1 MNVYQRL
8 AEVRKSVP
16 YLKKEQKGKQ
26 YNYVGSS
33 DVLGSLHEKIN
44 EVGLMLVPEV
54 VGHHLTTFERT
65 NAKGTPSNEYFTELD
80 MTMTW
85 VNVDEPSDTVKVSWY
100 AQGVDL
106 AGEKGVGKALT
117 YGEKY
122 FLLKFF
128 NIATDKDDPDT
139 FQDKIE
145 SKKPIAKIS
154 RDQSKELFDLA
165 EEYAELRGMHGE
177 DATNQALKWAA
188 EQLELNSLDDA
199 SAEQAD
205 KAIKVFRN
213 LISNH
218 SKKNGSAE
226 KQTAQQEPQQEQGQ
240 QMPSTN
246 DAIVKYVSAIQK
258 AGIDINQLYAEIAK
272 REGVSN
278 IREADKV
285 RVLGHLKARYTQL
298 KNDEQKRQKQQPE
311 QEKTQQESLLEG
323 RTTQTVNWGTM

>member
-1 MNVYQRL
+1 MTEKTLNVYQRL
-8 AEVRKSVP
+8 AEVRKAVP
-16 YLKKEQKGKQ
+16 YLKKEQKGAQ
-26 YNYVGSS
+26 YQYVGSS
-33 DVLGSLHEKIN
+33 DVLGSLHAKIN
-44 EVGLMLVPEV
+44 EVGLMLIPEI
-54 VGHHLTTFERT
+54 VGHLVTASERT
-65 NAKGTPSNEYFTELD
+65 NAKGNISNEYFTELE
-80 MTMTW
+80 MTMMW
-85 VNVDEPSDTVKVSWY
+85 VNIDDPSDTAKVSWY

-165 EEYAELRGMHGE
+165 EEYAELRGMHGD
-177 DATNQALKWAA
+177 DATDRALKWAA

-218 SKKNGSAE
+218 SKKNVSAE
-226 KQTAQQEPQQEQGQ
+226 KQTAQQEPQ
-240 QMPSTN
+240 
-246 DAIVKYVSAIQK
+246 K
-258 AGIDINQLYAEIAK
+258 A
-272 REGVSN
+272 
-278 IREADKV
+278 
-285 RVLGHLKARYTQL
+285 
-298 KNDEQKRQKQQPE
+298 
-311 QEKTQQESLLEG
+311 QQENLLEG
-323 RTTQTVNWGTM
+323 RTIQPVNWGSK

>member
-1 MNVYQRL
+1 MAEKILNVYQRL
-8 AEVRKSVP
+8 AEVRKTVP
-16 YLKKEQKGKQ
+16 YLKKEQQGKQ

-33 DVLGSLHEKIN
+33 DVLGSLHTKIN

-85 VNVDEPSDTVKVSWY
+85 VNIDDPSDTVKVSWY
-100 AQGVDL
+100 SQGVDL

-177 DATNQALKWAA
+177 DATNQALNWAA
-188 EQLELNSLDDA
+188 NQLKISSIDDA
-199 SAEQAD
+199 NEAQANS
-205 KAIKVFRN
+205 AIKAFRDM
-213 LISNH
+213 ISKHREQRNAA
-218 SKKNGSAE
+218 AE
-226 KQTAQQEPQQEQGQ
+226 KQ
-240 QMPSTN
+240 N
-246 DAIVKYVSAIQK
+246 
-258 AGIDINQLYAEIAK
+258 
-272 REGVSN
+272 
-278 IREADKV
+278 
-285 RVLGHLKARYTQL
+285 
-298 KNDEQKRQKQQPE
+298 
-311 QEKTQQESLLEG
+311 TQQESLLEG
-323 RTTQTVNWGTM
+323 RTTQPVNWGSK

>member
-1 MNVYQRL
+1 MTEKTLNVYQRL
-8 AEVRKSVP
+8 AEVRKAVP
-16 YLKKEQKGKQ
+16 YLKKEQKGAQ
-26 YNYVGSS
+26 YQYVGSS
-33 DVLGSLHEKIN
+33 DVLGSLHAKIN
-44 EVGLMLVPEV
+44 EVGLMLIPEI
-54 VGHHLTTFERT
+54 VGHLVTSSERT
-65 NAKGTPSNEYFTELD
+65 NAKGNISSEYFTELE

-85 VNVDEPSDTVKVSWY
+85 VNVDDPSDTVKVSWY

-205 KAIKVFRN
+205 KAIKAFRN

-218 SKKNGSAE
+218 SKKNVSAE
-226 KQTAQQEPQQEQGQ
+226 KQTAQQEPQ
-240 QMPSTN
+240 
-246 DAIVKYVSAIQK
+246 K
-258 AGIDINQLYAEIAK
+258 A
-272 REGVSN
+272 
-278 IREADKV
+278 
-285 RVLGHLKARYTQL
+285 
-298 KNDEQKRQKQQPE
+298 
-311 QEKTQQESLLEG
+311 QQENILEG
-323 RTTQTVNWGTM
+323 RTTQPVNWGSK